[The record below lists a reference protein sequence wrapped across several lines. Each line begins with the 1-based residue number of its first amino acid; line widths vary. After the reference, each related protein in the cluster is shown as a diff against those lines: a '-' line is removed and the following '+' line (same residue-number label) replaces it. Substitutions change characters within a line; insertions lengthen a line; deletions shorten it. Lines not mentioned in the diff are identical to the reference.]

1 MIPKDYE
8 FLIYGF
14 IGLLAIAVI
23 GETLHLFIPINWGI
37 SILLIFCFAVWMC
50 WKSPV
55 YSPQEVII
63 YLGMG
68 WILIAL
74 IPHLWHNYYD
84 TGLYHL
90 QAMRWIVEYPVQ
102 FGLANVHYRLGYNS
116 IWFALEAMVDQHVLS
131 TNAPSFILNA
141 LVVFIYSIPIV
152 RVIKKPE
159 LKTSDIFYLL
169 TFAPLLAFGGIFLTS
184 ASPDLFVMLLC
195 FTVFLL
201 LVKFYEEP
209 DRDIL
214 FIAVMLSAFAGM
226 VKASMLLPFVIV
238 LAIYI
243 RRYQWKNIWVVPL
256 LFLPWLI
263 TGIITSGYLLYP
275 FSFTRLP
282 FEWSVPVTIALQD
295 ASDIVSYA
303 WRYGNYIPV
312 LLEATTLTIIT
323 LIFFRKKQTTVL
335 VPLDIAGIGVL
346 VWLLTAPEPRYGL
359 GFIFT
364 VPLLLLASG
373 LTDNKHRMKYIGI
386 LICAAIIQGILIYLI
401 YLHTNVP
408 FVFPEPVGDQIWN
421 RGLN

>member
-14 IGLLAIAVI
+14 LGLLAIAVI

-37 SILLIFCFAVWMC
+37 AIILLFCFTVWLC
-50 WKSPV
+50 WECPREAKLDL
-55 YSPQEVII
+55 IL
-63 YLGMG
+63 YLGIA
-68 WILIAL
+68 WILTAL
-74 IPHLWHNYYD
+74 VPRLWYNYYD

-116 IWFALEAMVDQHVLS
+116 IWFTLEAIVDRWVLFS
-131 TNAPSFILNA
+131 NIPCFVLNA
-141 LVVFIYSIPIV
+141 LVVFIYSIPAV
-152 RVIKKPE
+152 MVIRKPE

-169 TFAPLLAFGGIFLTS
+169 TFAPILAFGGIFLTS

-209 DRDIL
+209 DRNIL
-214 FIAVMLSAFAGM
+214 FIAVILSAFAGM
-226 VKASMLLPFVIV
+226 VKASMLLLFVIV

-243 RRYQWKNIWVVPL
+243 QQYRWKDIWIVPL

-282 FEWSVPVTIALQD
+282 VEWSVPVTIALQD

-312 LLEATTLTIIT
+312 LLEATILTVIT
-323 LIFFRKKQTTVL
+323 LVFFRKKQTTTL
-335 VPLDIAGIGVL
+335 VPLVIAGIGVS

-359 GFIFT
+359 GFIFA

-373 LTDNKHRMKYIGI
+373 LTDSKHRMKYIGI

-401 YLHTNVP
+401 YLHTNIP
-408 FVFPEPVGDQIWN
+408 FTFPEPIGDQIWN
-421 RGLN
+421 SGLR